1 MNCELMSPAGNLS
14 SFIAAVDSG
23 ADSVYLGLDKFNARR
38 PAQNFAPYIMRKV
51 IRYAHSHNCKVYITL
66 NIQLKPNELGEA
78 CSMLQF
84 LSDIGADAVIV
95 TDLAVI
101 DMMRRFFPKLEPHF
115 STQTVIHNPL
125 EVAFA
130 AEQGA
135 KRVVLA
141 RELTAGEIA
150 ECVKT
155 ADEHNVEVEIFT
167 EGSMCFCISGRC
179 LMSSFIGGRS
189 GNRGAC
195 TGCCR
200 IRWTDDNDVSGNL
213 FSMKDLS
220 LAPHLQEIANL
231 GVSALK
237 IEGRLKKSGWVK
249 AITSVYRNI
258 LDGKSD
264 TDISVLRKYTARE
277 VGTGHV
283 YGHDNIIGHNE
294 NWQDYIKTADDIDI
308 PKEFDDIAEIN
319 IAIEDKITIVL
330 QFRGMTQTMTENIP
344 PLPKKAKTV
353 SIAILTDKL
362 SEVLSQY
369 ETNIVMNETDI
380 QCGLSYINNLSDKIK
395 KVIDKMKSDSDK
407 YPPLTAEQTEFVRQI
422 PCNRTRS
429 AQLGGLPTRAII
441 RESQIGK
448 PLPKN
453 VKTVVI
459 YLEPVGAADNIG
471 DHNRRIVEFARN
483 NDVRIALPEMIFS
496 HETEYYK
503 GRIAALTASGLSK
516 WEANSWCGI
525 MLLRPYNVTKYAGV
539 GLSVM
544 NHKAADVLHS
554 LGMNG
559 CYAAVEGD
567 ISMFKGLCGFVSGD
581 MELSIVVQGRP
592 PLFISRTETNRLAD
606 HTFHDKYIELTA
618 HRYGDVNYFTAD
630 KCLSLVGKPFLAD
643 NICADVLAAD
653 LRFGGMTD
661 KTDEFNYRRKLV

>member
-1 MNCELMSPAGNLS
+1 MSPAGNLS
-14 SFIAAVDSG
+14 SFIAAIDGG

-38 PAQNFAPYIMRKV
+38 PAENFAPFIMRKV

-66 NIQLKPNELGEA
+66 NIQLKPNELSEA

-115 STQTVIHNPL
+115 STQTVIHNTE
-125 EVAFA
+125 EVRLA
-130 AEQGA
+130 AELGA

-141 RELTAGEIA
+141 RELTAEEIA

-155 ADEHNVEVEIFT
+155 ADECHIEVEIFT

-200 IRWTDDNDVSGNL
+200 IRWTDETGAGGNL

-220 LAPHLQEIANL
+220 LAEHLQEIAAL

-237 IEGRLKKSGWVK
+237 IEGRLKKSGWVR
-249 AITSVYRNI
+249 AVTGIYRSI
-258 LDGKSD
+258 IDGKAD
-264 TDISVLRKYTARE
+264 ADVSVLHQYTARE
-277 VGTGHV
+277 TGTGHLF
-283 YGHDNIIGHNE
+283 GHDHIIGQNE
-294 NWQDYIKTADDIDI
+294 NWQNYIKTADDTDI
-308 PKEFDDIAEIN
+308 PDEFSDTADVTVTVGDN
-319 IAIEDKITIVL
+319 ITIVL
-330 QFRGMTQTMTENIP
+330 GFRGMTETMTESVP

-353 SIAILTDKL
+353 SIVILTDKL
-362 SEVLSQY
+362 EEVLSQY

-380 QCGLSYINNLSDKIK
+380 QCGLSYINNLSDKVK
-395 KVIDKMKSDSDK
+395 KRIDKMKSDSDK
-407 YPPLTAEQTEFVRQI
+407 YPPLTAEQAEFVRQI
-422 PCNRTRS
+422 PCGRART

-441 RESQIGK
+441 RETQIGQA
-448 PLPKN
+448 LPKN
-453 VKTVVI
+453 IRSVVI
-459 YLEPVGAADNIG
+459 YLEPVGAAAGID
-471 DHNRRIVEFARN
+471 DCNRRIAEFSRN
-483 NDVRIALPEMIFS
+483 HNVRIALPEMMFE
-496 HETEYYK
+496 HELEYYR
-503 GRIAALTASGLSK
+503 GRIAKLTEMGLTQ
-516 WEANSWCGI
+516 WEANSWGGI

-544 NHKAADVLHS
+544 NHKAAGVLHT

-567 ISMFKGLCGFVSGD
+567 VSMFKGLCGFVSLD

-592 PLFISRTETNRLAD
+592 PLFISRTETDRLAGKI
-606 HTFHDKYIELTA
+606 FKDKYIELTA
-618 HRYGDVNYFTAD
+618 HRYGDVNYFIAD
-630 KCLSLVGKPFLAD
+630 RCLSLVGKPYQAD

-653 LRFGGMTD
+653 LRFGAMTA